1 MRLRLPQTELDRL
14 VPTEPQL
21 ASHCR
26 RVAELAREIALRLA
40 VNPQAMVVLE
50 QAALL
55 HHSPTALLSAAAL
68 DRLIVDVL
76 PAGRQLRPSR
86 PAARG
91 PLPEDLEAVLRAFRS
106 PSGGPQDATIR
117 LLAEI
122 LALSNFLDE
131 QLELGAIEPQPMSA
145 IWTNLQ
151 DLRGI
156 IASPVLE
163 AARKSL
169 DTPFRTPPGYRWEF
183 SVQAL
188 VAKDVLCALAMRH
201 DCDIPMLSGLAGRDP
216 VLAGKLIQSANSA
229 LYGRRSQVRSIP
241 QALSYI
247 GIEAG
252 RNVLMAA
259 AVQSLFTSAKL
270 AVIGRH
276 CLWMARYMES
286 LARLTGFMEAEEAL
300 LLGLVHDV
308 GRVGAALL
316 TAGASTTYACLLERG
331 CPPCYIEQL
340 LLGKDHAE
348 LGAEVLQSWHFPD
361 YMVEAVRYHHQPAD
375 SDSRPAAA
383 LYLAEFWA
391 ESDEDLPSLRHWN
404 TASAR
409 TGCSVESLAK
419 ADKIGASLS
428 MLPSVA

>member
-1 MRLRLPQTELDRL
+1 
-14 VPTEPQL
+14 
-21 ASHCR
+21 
-26 RVAELAREIALRLA
+26 
-40 VNPQAMVVLE
+40 MVVLE

-76 PAGRQLRPSR
+76 PAGRKLPPSR
-86 PAARG
+86 TPARG
-91 PLPEDLEAVLRAFRS
+91 PLPEDLEAVLREFRS
-106 PSGGPQDATIR
+106 PSSGQPDAKIR
-117 LLAEI
+117 LLAEV
-122 LALSNFLDE
+122 LRLSNFLDE

-151 DLRGI
+151 ELRGI
-156 IASPVLE
+156 ISSPVLE
-163 AARKSL
+163 AARQSL
-169 DTPFRTPPGYRWEF
+169 GAPCLTPRDYRWEF
-183 SVQAL
+183 PVQAL

-216 VLAGKLIQSANSA
+216 VLAGKLIQSANSG
-229 LYGRRSQVRSIP
+229 LYSRRSRVCTIP

-247 GIEAG
+247 GIDAG

-270 AVIGRH
+270 ASIGRH

-286 LARLTGFMEAEEAL
+286 LAHLTGFMKAEEAL

-308 GRVGAALL
+308 GRAGAALL
-316 TAGASTTYACLLERG
+316 TGAASATYAGLLERG
-331 CPPCYIEQL
+331 CPPCYIEQI

-348 LGAEVLQSWHFPD
+348 LGADVLQSWHFPD
-361 YMVEAVRYHHQPAD
+361 HMVEAVRYHHQPAD
-375 SDSRPAAA
+375 SDSQPAAA

-404 TASAR
+404 AASAR

-419 ADKIGASLS
+419 ADKIEASHSL
-428 MLPSVA
+428 MPSVA